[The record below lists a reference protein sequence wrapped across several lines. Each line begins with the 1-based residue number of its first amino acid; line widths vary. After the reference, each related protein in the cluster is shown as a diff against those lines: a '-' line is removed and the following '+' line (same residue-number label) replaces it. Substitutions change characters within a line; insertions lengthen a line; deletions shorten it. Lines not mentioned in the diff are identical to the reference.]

1 MKNITFRAVTQYL
14 YLHTFIS
21 SVLNPTFHFACSQDL
36 FPVCN
41 TNTKDCVPGNSPVQ
55 LSSQQ
60 HWFHAVVLAH
70 LFIQLS
76 IGYEAKHSVLQ
87 PNKANLRMNFEAAF
101 LNFKTS

>member
-1 MKNITFRAVTQYL
+1 MYQTPLSTLPAHKTCFLSEVLTQ
-14 YLHTFIS
+14 TR
-21 SVLNPTFHFACSQDL
+21 
-36 FPVCN
+36 
-41 TNTKDCVPGNSPVQ
+41 KDCALGNSPVQ

-76 IGYEAKHSVLQ
+76 TGYEAKRSVLQ
-87 PNKANLRMNFEAAF
+87 PNRANLRMNFEAAF